1 MSDVFMAVLKT
12 EAKAKEILAKAQDE
26 AEKIKSDGELKARRA
41 YEKIYNKEVE
51 DAKRSAQKIIEEAK
65 ESSGKVVAK
74 EALRGVDY
82 SKLTKKMDAIATD
95 IVKKL
100 VQPQP

>member
-12 EAKAKEILAKAQDE
+12 EAKAKEILAKAQEE

-41 YEKIYNKEVE
+41 YEKIYKKEVE
-51 DAKRSAQKIIEEAK
+51 DAKRFAQKIIEEAK
-65 ESSGKVVAK
+65 GSSGKVAAK
-74 EALRGVDY
+74 EALSSVDY
-82 SKLTKKMDAIATD
+82 PKLTKKIDAIADD

-100 VQPQP
+100 IRPQP